1 MATKLQ
7 DFIGSMNKSGGF
19 ARPNRYEVRI
29 FPPPKNIITGGPH
42 IDVIHETEHE
52 ILSSFNRQVNL
63 HCDSI
68 KIPGHD
74 LKAQSVQ
81 HGSAPAREMVTS
93 HDYAGTIDASFYLDS
108 HLRERLFFE
117 KWMKLA
123 VDVNTHKAKY
133 YDDYIGSMEIYQLN
147 GNDEITYGVKVTEVY
162 PTTIGP
168 LDYSHGGGEGIHKQT
183 VMFQY
188 RQWLNMT
195 QASIIEYTRGE
206 YDVVINA

>member
-29 FPPPKNIITGGPH
+29 FPPPKVQGGPLH
-42 IDVIHETEHE
+42 IEEHE

-93 HDYAGTIDASFYLDS
+93 HGYEGTIATTFYMD
-108 HLRERLFFE
+108 
-117 KWMKLA
+117 
-123 VDVNTHKAKY
+123 
-133 YDDYIGSMEIYQLN
+133 
-147 GNDEITYGVKVTEVY
+147 
-162 PTTIGP
+162 
-168 LDYSHGGGEGIHKQT
+168 
-183 VMFQY
+183 
-188 RQWLNMT
+188 
-195 QASIIEYTRGE
+195 
-206 YDVVINA
+206 